1 MCPVQ
6 FFQGHLSPSQ
16 FVVTEWPLK
25 HTIPPFWRMV
35 IDMRFDVI
43 IVIGSPGHFSKVSI
57 SKLLYT
63 IAYLLYPYS
72 RAQTYLNKITTSAW
86 APNQFSKTQAVVFL
100 NLKFIAS
107 FCRTFCSFFS
117 IHVCCSTWEVEET
130 FVLNVYQ
137 IRGLL
142 FCLVSTSNCQVYNFT
157 AKNVLNLYH
166 YASQTSIYM

>member
-1 MCPVQ
+1 MCSVW

-43 IVIGSPGHFSKVSI
+43 IVIGSPGHFSKVST

-63 IAYLLYPYS
+63 IAYPWYPYS

-107 FCRTFCSFFS
+107 FCRTFCSFFFYP
-117 IHVCCSTWEVEET
+117 C
-130 FVLNVYQ
+130 
-137 IRGLL
+137 LL
-142 FCLVSTSNCQVYNFT
+142 FHIRSWGDICYQCISDKRIVILFSKY
-157 AKNVLNLYH
+157 
-166 YASQTSIYM
+166 I

>member
-72 RAQTYLNKITTSAW
+72 RAQTYLNKITTSA
-86 APNQFSKTQAVVFL
+86 
-100 NLKFIAS
+100 
-107 FCRTFCSFFS
+107 
-117 IHVCCSTWEVEET
+117 
-130 FVLNVYQ
+130 
-137 IRGLL
+137 
-142 FCLVSTSNCQVYNFT
+142 
-157 AKNVLNLYH
+157 
-166 YASQTSIYM
+166 